1 MEFITDIKNLLLKLH
16 PRQNFLRK
24 KFSGNSILCW
34 DQKVHP
40 ESVMSKYEIIFYW
53 YGIQILKAQT
63 NIKTKCFLP
72 NEIKSVRK
80 NALKVACSFSI
91 FVDLEMDWII
101 SLLLRACVL
110 LFQILHLGFADTNFL
125 SDHFIIANFVFLLQK
140 MTLT

>member
-1 MEFITDIKNLLLKLH
+1 MSIFTQRQRELSIAYRCTKKKFSMEFITDIKNLLLKLH
-16 PRQNFLRK
+16 PRENFLRK

-91 FVDLEMDWII
+91 FVDLEMD
-101 SLLLRACVL
+101 
-110 LFQILHLGFADTNFL
+110 NN
-125 SDHFIIANFVFLLQK
+125 IIAFTCVRPFISDIAFGIR
-140 MTLT
+140 